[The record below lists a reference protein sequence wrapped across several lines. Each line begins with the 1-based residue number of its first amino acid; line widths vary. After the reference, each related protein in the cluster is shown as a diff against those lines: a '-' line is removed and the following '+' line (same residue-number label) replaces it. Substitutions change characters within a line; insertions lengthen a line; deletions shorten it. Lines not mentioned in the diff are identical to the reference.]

1 MSEEESEEEVEWSL
15 YDGEQWMR
23 DNEEEDEEK

>member
-23 DNEEEDEEK
+23 GNEEDEEK